1 MKLRIVTLAALAA
14 IAGQAQALTIADI
27 AAKRALPA
35 TNIDKLV
42 EVHFSGASAL
52 SAVIGGLFTQNC
64 AAGTLDT
71 YVSNFTDGAFA
82 GDTANGQSVK
92 AYSCRIITDTAT
104 VKNDFGPAFSG
115 KYIVFQK
122 SDQGGSGNG
131 VFPVAYSQ
139 ALPFLNLTAA
149 NCAALVCNS
158 NGYVKAPD
166 GGVSDV
172 APTGFNPEQNRPAVP
187 VDFTNTTL
195 YPNVSNGA
203 PHFARV
209 DGVVNTVFGLAVSTP
224 LYTALQADQGLAATV
239 RPTVPKAVIASMLSN
254 SFDPSIS
261 WKALLPNSPL
271 VNDQQVNIC
280 RRVNGSGTQTSANA
294 FFLEYPRNAL
304 SLLPSSNASE
314 SFFPNDINN
323 IGNTP
328 NDGLLMVYEGSS
340 SGNVRSCLDKAND
353 TSSFAIGHIS
363 LENAETAKWKFAA
376 MDGAVPSRDNAKKGH
391 YHYAFESTMQINN
404 AAAATQKSFLGGM
417 IDSAKKSVNL
427 NSLAAAAQNGVMAL
441 PSAADC
447 AAAAFGSYAPA
458 STAEKFCSRVSRPGV
473 DDVLVIVR

>member
-27 AAKRALPA
+27 ATKRALPA
-35 TNIDKLV
+35 TNPDKLV

-64 AAGTLDT
+64 VAGTLDT

-92 AYSCRIITDTAT
+92 AYSCRIIVDTAT
-104 VKNDFGPAFSG
+104 VKNDFGAAFSG
-115 KYIVFQK
+115 KYVVFQK

-131 VFPVAYSQ
+131 VFPVAYNKT
-139 ALPFLNLTAA
+139 LPFLNLTAA

-172 APTGFNPEQNRPAVP
+172 APNGFNPGSNRPAVP
-187 VDFTNTTL
+187 VDFTDTSL
-195 YPNVSNGA
+195 FPNVSNSN
-203 PHFARV
+203 FARV

-271 VNDQQVNIC
+271 VNEQQINIC

-294 FFLEYPRNAL
+294 FFLEYPRNSA
-304 SLLPSSNASE
+304 SLTPATNADNSE
-314 SFFPNDINN
+314 FANDINN
-323 IGNTP
+323 IGNA
-328 NDGLLMVYEGSS
+328 GLIMVYEGSS

-376 MDGAVPSRDNAKKGH
+376 VDGAVASRDNAKKGH
-391 YHYAFESTMQINN
+391 YHYAFESTMQVNN
-404 AAAATQKSFLGGM
+404 AAAATQKSFLNGM

-427 NSLAAAAQNGVMAL
+427 NSLSAAAQNGVMAL
-441 PSAADC
+441 PTATDC

>member
-14 IAGQAQALTIADI
+14 IAGQAQALTITDI
-27 AAKRALPA
+27 ATKRALPA
-35 TNIDKLV
+35 TNPDKLF

-64 AAGTLDT
+64 VAGTLDT

-92 AYSCRIITDTAT
+92 AYSCRIIVDTAT
-104 VKNDFGPAFSG
+104 VKNDFGAAFSG
-115 KYIVFQK
+115 KYVVFQK

-131 VFPVAYSQ
+131 VFPVAFNKT
-139 ALPFLNLTAA
+139 LPFLNLTAA
-149 NCAALVCNS
+149 NCAGLVCNS

-172 APTGFNPEQNRPAVP
+172 APTGFNPDLNRPTAP
-187 VDFTNTTL
+187 VDFSDTGL
-195 YPNVSNGA
+195 FPNVANSN
-203 PHFARV
+203 FARV

-239 RPTVPKAVIASMLSN
+239 RPTVPKAVIGTMLAG
-254 SFDPSIS
+254 SFDPAIS
-261 WKALLPNSPL
+261 WKALLPNSPS
-271 VNDQQVNIC
+271 VNEQQVNIC

-294 FFLEYPRNAL
+294 FWNEYPRNAV
-304 SLLPSSNASE
+304 SLFPATNADNSE
-314 SFFPNDINN
+314 FPNNINN
-323 IGNTP
+323 IGNAGTI
-328 NDGLLMVYEGSS
+328 MVYEGSS
-340 SGNVRSCLDKAND
+340 TGNVRSCLDKAND

-376 MDGAVPSRDNAKKGH
+376 IDGAVPSRDNAKKGQ
-391 YHYAFESTMQINN
+391 YHFAFESTMQINN
-404 AAAATQKSFLGGM
+404 AAAATQKSFLNGL
-417 IDSAKKSVNL
+417 IDSSKKSANL
-427 NSLAAAAQNGVMAL
+427 NSLPAAAQNGVMAL
-441 PSAADC
+441 PTATDC
-447 AAAAFGSYAPA
+447 AAAPFGGYTAG
-458 STAEKFCSRVSRPGV
+458 STAEKFCSRVSRPSV

>member
-14 IAGQAQALTIADI
+14 IAGQAHALTIADI
-27 AAKRALPA
+27 ATKRALPA
-35 TNIDKLV
+35 TNPDKLF

-64 AAGTLDT
+64 VAGTLDT

-92 AYSCRIITDTAT
+92 AYTCRIIVDTAS

-115 KYIVFQK
+115 KYVVFQK

-139 ALPFLNLTAA
+139 TLPFLNLTAA
-149 NCAALVCNS
+149 NCAGLVCNS

-172 APTGFNPEQNRPAVP
+172 APTGFNPDQNRPAVP
-187 VDFTNTTL
+187 VDFTDTSL
-195 YPNVSNGA
+195 FPNVSNSN
-203 PHFARV
+203 FARV

-239 RPTVPKAVIASMLSN
+239 RPTVPKAVIASMLAN
-254 SFDPSIS
+254 TFDPSIS
-261 WKALLPNSPL
+261 WKALLPNSPA
-271 VNDQQVNIC
+271 VNEQQINIC

-304 SLLPSSNASE
+304 SLLPATNAGNSE
-314 SFFPNDINN
+314 FANDINN
-323 IGNTP
+323 IGNA
-328 NDGLLMVYEGSS
+328 GLIMVYEGSS

-353 TSSFAIGHIS
+353 TASFAIGHIS

-376 MDGAVPSRDNAKKGH
+376 VDGAVASRDNAKKGH

-404 AAAATQKSFLGGM
+404 AAPATQKSFLNGM

-427 NSLAAAAQNGVMAL
+427 NSLPAAAQNGVMAL
-441 PSAADC
+441 PTAADC
-447 AAAAFGSYAPA
+447 AAAPFGGYAA
-458 STAEKFCSRVSRPGV
+458 GSTAEKFCSRVSRPGV
-473 DDVLVIVR
+473 DDVLIIAR